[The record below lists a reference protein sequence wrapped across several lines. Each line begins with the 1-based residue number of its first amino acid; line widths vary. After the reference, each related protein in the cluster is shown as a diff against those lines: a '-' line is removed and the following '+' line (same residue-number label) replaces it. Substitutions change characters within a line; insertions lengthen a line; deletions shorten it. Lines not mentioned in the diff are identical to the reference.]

1 MEDFIGKPVEPANLF
16 STIIKWLP
24 GAGNAPQTPLSDEL
38 PKKVVLGRIERRA
51 HPDTVVDVEVLNCI
65 FADDRNA
72 QQMLLKKFTS
82 QADDIAAQF
91 ETAFTQHDMEQIRF
105 HAHKL
110 KSSARTVGAY
120 PLAELCLALEI
131 AAQNTD
137 WAEIKGLAV
146 DLKPAVKRVEDYIKG
161 F

>member
-1 MEDFIGKPVEPANLF
+1 MEGFIGKPVEPANLF

-24 GAGNAPQTPLSDEL
+24 GAGNASQTPLSDEL

-72 QQMLLKKFTS
+72 QQMLLQKFTS

-91 ETAFTQHDMEQIRF
+91 ETAFRQHDMEQIRF

-110 KSSARTVGAY
+110 KSSARTVGANL
-120 PLAELCLALEI
+120 LADLCFALET
-131 AAQNTD
+131 AARNEK
-137 WAEIKGLAV
+137 WEEINAHAS
-146 DLKPAVKRVEDYIKG
+146 DLKPAVDRVRDFIKRL
-161 F
+161 